1 MSEKLSNRIHNDLYF
16 DYLVKDIIN
25 NEEFLKIKDIP
36 HHNTTD
42 RYSHSLS
49 VSYYAYR
56 ISKLFNVDV
65 RSVARAGLL
74 HDFYF
79 EIPYECKNKERI
91 KLLTKEHPQIAY
103 KNSKKNF
110 EINIIEEDA
119 IKSHMYPLNLSLPR
133 YKESWIVSLSD
144 KFVSFKEA
152 SHSFRYAF
160 NIITVFLL
168 NWLLK

>member
-56 ISKLFNVDV
+56 ISKLFN
-65 RSVARAGLL
+65 
-74 HDFYF
+74 
-79 EIPYECKNKERI
+79 
-91 KLLTKEHPQIAY
+91 
-103 KNSKKNF
+103 
-110 EINIIEEDA
+110 EEMA
-119 IKSHMYPLNLSLPR
+119 KCIR
-133 YKESWIVSLSD
+133 
-144 KFVSFKEA
+144 
-152 SHSFRYAF
+152 
-160 NIITVFLL
+160 
-168 NWLLK
+168 